1 MLAISRFLIKNWEKH
16 RLGVIAKPLNADWGS
31 SRNYNLYNALPT
43 DRTSE
48 SRGVE
53 RQGEANGRG
62 AGVSQAGTRLASQ
75 TLTIIFDKYMLL
87 IPVSQIRHLL
97 PRMVVGWL

>member
-1 MLAISRFLIKNWEKH
+1 MAIATPWLTRATAVTNPE
-16 RLGVIAKPLNADWGS
+16 
-31 SRNYNLYNALPT
+31 ALSGKGRPT
-43 DRTSE
+43 
-48 SRGVE
+48 
-53 RQGEANGRG
+53 GRG
-62 AGVSQAGTRLASQ
+62 ADVSQAGTRLASQ

>member
-1 MLAISRFLIKNWEKH
+1 MVYSGTQPQPHDVGPTPMAIATLWLTRATAVTNPE
-16 RLGVIAKPLNADWGS
+16 
-31 SRNYNLYNALPT
+31 ALSGKGRPT
-43 DRTSE
+43 
-48 SRGVE
+48 
-53 RQGEANGRG
+53 GRG
-62 AGVSQAGTRLASQ
+62 ADVSQAGTRLASQ

>member
-1 MLAISRFLIKNWEKH
+1 MVYSGTQPQSHNVGPTQMAIATLWLTRATAVTNPE
-16 RLGVIAKPLNADWGS
+16 
-31 SRNYNLYNALPT
+31 ALSGKGRPT
-43 DRTSE
+43 
-48 SRGVE
+48 
-53 RQGEANGRG
+53 GRG
-62 AGVSQAGTRLASQ
+62 ADVSQAGTRLASQ